1 MLDYGHLV
9 LATGA
14 RNRLLD
20 IPNANLADVRYLRIL
35 DESEALR
42 QRIAS
47 ARHVVVIGAG
57 FIGLEFAATAR
68 AKGLEVDVVELG
80 TRVMARAVTAEISDY
95 FQERHTAAG
104 IRIHLGVQATSIE
117 SDGTNVTGVSLSDGR
132 HMPADLVVVGVGVLP
147 NVELAA
153 EAGLPVAAGI
163 IVDEQLLTSDPNI
176 SAIGDCAL
184 FASPRF
190 GGSLRLESVQNATDH
205 ARCVAARLTGDAKP
219 YDGQPWFWSDQGDD
233 KLQIAGLTTGYDRVV
248 VRGDRAQRVVL
259 GLLLQGRPAGRHRVR
274 QSRRGPRVR
283 TQDSWPEQVDHAGTG
298 GRSQFR
304 SEGCAGLRR
313 LFGEC
318 RMQRAR
324 SGTLADAIR
333 SYRATVLH
341 PGVRRDDE
349 GPPQLP
355 PPSASMARRPSAA
368 RRSTPRHWRKQAR
381 RESVVPPASCAATAP
396 TKQSPA
402 PVVSTALTVRPA
414 MISGLPSI
422 ERKHAALAQRHA
434 DDFVL
439 AGLQRSRC
447 LDEAGIIVA
456 VAKFGLR
463 QQAELGFIEDQDID
477 EIEQLARRIRSPA
490 PD

>member
-1 MLDYGHLV
+1 MTQGTVLIVGAGHAGFQVAASLRQHGYKERICLINDEAHIPYQRPPLSKAYLKGEGRPDSLMFRPDKFYRDQNVELMAGRAVSIDRGARRLLLASGASLDYGHLI

-47 ARHVVVIGAG
+47 GGRVVVIGAG

-68 AKGLEVDVVELG
+68 AKGLEVDVIELG
-80 TRVMARAVTAEISDY
+80 ARVMARAVTAEISDY

-117 SDGTNVTGVSLSDGR
+117 SDGSHVTGVSLSDGR
-132 HMPADLVVVGVGVLP
+132 HLPTDQVVVGVGVLP

-205 ARCVAARLTGDAKP
+205 ARCVAARLTGDAKT
-219 YDGQPWFWSDQGDD
+219 YDGLPWFWSDQGDD

-248 VRGDRAQRVVL
+248 VRGDRGQRSFSAFCYKS
-259 GLLLQGRPAGRHRVR
+259 GRLVGVESINRASDHVFGRKILAMNR
-274 QSRRGPRVR
+274 SIE
-283 TQDSWPEQVDHAGTG
+283 PEQA
-298 GRSQFR
+298 
-304 SEGCAGLRR
+304 
-313 LFGEC
+313 
-318 RMQRAR
+318 
-324 SGTLADAIR
+324 AD
-333 SYRATVLH
+333 
-341 PGVRRDDE
+341 PGFD
-349 GPPQLP
+349 L
-355 PPSASMARRPSAA
+355 
-368 RRSTPRHWRKQAR
+368 K
-381 RESVVPPASCAATAP
+381 
-396 TKQSPA
+396 
-402 PVVSTALTVRPA
+402 
-414 MISGLPSI
+414 
-422 ERKHAALAQRHA
+422 AALA
-434 DDFVL
+434 
-439 AGLQRSRC
+439 
-447 LDEAGIIVA
+447 
-456 VAKFGLR
+456 
-463 QQAELGFIEDQDID
+463 
-477 EIEQLARRIRSPA
+477 
-490 PD
+490 

>member
-1 MLDYGHLV
+1 MMQGAVVIAGAGHAGFQLAASLRQHGFADRVCLINDEAHLPYQRPPLSKAYLKGEGRPDSLMFRPDKFYRDQNIELISDRAAFIDRAARRLVLASGSFLDYGHLV

-42 QRIAS
+42 QRIAT

-95 FQERHTAAG
+95 FQERHTSAG

-132 HMPADLVVVGVGVLP
+132 HIPADLVVVGVGVLP

-163 IVDEQLLTSDPNI
+163 IVDEHLLTSDPNI

-233 KLQIAGLTTGYDRVV
+233 KLQIAGLTTGYDHVV
-248 VRGDRAQRVVL
+248 VRGDRA
-259 GLLLQGRPAGRHRVR
+259 
-274 QSRRGPRVR
+274 
-283 TQDSWPEQVDHAGTG
+283 
-298 GRSQFR
+298 
-304 SEGCAGLRR
+304 
-313 LFGEC
+313 
-318 RMQRAR
+318 AR
-324 SGTLADAIR
+324 SFSAFCYKAGQLVGIESVNRAADHVFGRKILGMNNK
-333 SYRATVLH
+333 SI
-341 PGVRRDDE
+341 
-349 GPPQLP
+349 
-355 PPSASMARRPSAA
+355 
-368 RRSTPRHWRKQAR
+368 TPKQAADL
-381 RESVVPPASCAATAP
+381 SFDL
-396 TKQSPA
+396 K
-402 PVVSTALTVRPA
+402 
-414 MISGLPSI
+414 
-422 ERKHAALAQRHA
+422 AALA
-434 DDFVL
+434 
-439 AGLQRSRC
+439 
-447 LDEAGIIVA
+447 
-456 VAKFGLR
+456 
-463 QQAELGFIEDQDID
+463 
-477 EIEQLARRIRSPA
+477 
-490 PD
+490 